1 MARKTKLSLNFTVAI
16 EETVYFSFYLMK
28 SHSISTVFLA
38 HSLNL
43 MRFARFSFYPS
54 HVQLKYQIL
63 FQIWLFSVEQ
73 TANIDNCGI
82 QQPSNNLSFKN
93 AFDCFPKNRFGRE
106 KNRSFFIEWISFSI
120 FCVFHKSESYFSRSY
135 WNRFTLDVM
144 LWND

>member
-28 SHSISTVFLA
+28 SHSFSNVFLA

-73 TANIDNCGI
+73 TANIDNYGI

-93 AFDCFPKNRFGRE
+93 AFDCFPKNRFRRE
-106 KNRSFFIEWISFSI
+106 KKSKLFLQNEFHFPFFMCFINQNHIFPVHIEIDLPW
-120 FCVFHKSESYFSRSY
+120 
-135 WNRFTLDVM
+135 T
-144 LWND
+144 